1 MVGWKMK
8 GAKMSFEFK
17 MLLLGLVILIDT
29 VIILKYEFKDNDKG
43 GKDI

>member
-1 MVGWKMK
+1 
-8 GAKMSFEFK
+8 MSFEFK

-29 VIILKYEFKDNDKG
+29 IIILKYEFNDKG

>member
-1 MVGWKMK
+1 
-8 GAKMSFEFK
+8 MSFEFK